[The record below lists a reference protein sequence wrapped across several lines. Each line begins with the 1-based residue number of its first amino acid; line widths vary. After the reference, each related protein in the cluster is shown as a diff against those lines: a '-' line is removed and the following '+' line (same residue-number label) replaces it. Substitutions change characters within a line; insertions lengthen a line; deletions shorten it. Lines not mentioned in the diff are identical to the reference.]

1 MKLLKGITIL
11 SVFTLL
17 QSCSKDNSLDWA
29 TALEGNYADAEQG
42 KHASVS
48 KVSNREIAIDA
59 YNGNPAAYTLTH
71 VKLLSADSFS
81 INETDITG
89 ALNVGSGT
97 IRNGNLTVNYTRTVD
112 GAFTNEIRYSLLKK
126 K

>member
-1 MKLLKGITIL
+1 MKLLKSITIL
-11 SVFTLL
+11 SVLTLI

-29 TALEGNYADAEQG
+29 TALQGDYVDAERT

-59 YNGNPAAYTLTH
+59 YNGKSGRLYFNACKTTECRFI
-71 VKLLSADSFS
+71 FS

-89 ALNVGSGT
+89 ALNIGSGT
-97 IRNGNLTVNYTRTVD
+97 IKNGTLTVSYTRTVD

-126 K
+126 

>member
-17 QSCSKDNSLDWA
+17 QSCTKDNSLDWA

-97 IRNGNLTVNYTRTVD
+97 IRNGNLTVSYTRAVD

>member
-17 QSCSKDNSLDWA
+17 QSCSKDNTLDWA
-29 TALEGNYADAEQG
+29 TALQGDYIDAERV
-42 KHASVS
+42 KHATVS

-59 YNGNPAAYTLTH
+59 YNGSPAAYTLTH

-81 INETDITG
+81 INETDFTG
-89 ALNVGSGT
+89 ALNIGSGT
-97 IRNGNLTVNYTRTVD
+97 IRNGNLTVSYTRTVD
-112 GAFTNEIRYSLLKK
+112 GAFTNEIRYSLLKR
-126 K
+126 

>member
-1 MKLLKGITIL
+1 MKLLKSITIL
-11 SVFTLL
+11 SAFTLI

-29 TALEGNYADAEQG
+29 TALQGDYVDAEQE

-59 YNGNPAAYTLTH
+59 YNGSPAAYTLTH

-89 ALNVGSGT
+89 ALNIGT
-97 IRNGNLTVNYTRTVD
+97 GTVRNGNLTVGYTRTVD
-112 GAFTNEIRYSLLKK
+112 GAFTNEIRYTLLKK
-126 K
+126 